1 MIPWDTPFDL
11 PRSTPLG
18 QSFARRAVA
27 YSLDTLCFLGSFF
40 FGLLFFEFASWVV
53 LAVIYPNRV
62 PVMQSNAAD
71 QYLSLWVT
79 VLFIIYFILFEW
91 LFGAT
96 PGKLLLGLRVVTE
109 RGEPCGFVA
118 AFLRGLMRLIDGLFL
133 CIPAYVSMS
142 TSDLRQRLGDK
153 AAGTVVAHKS
163 DPQITRSRSVWL
175 FLLAAALFLFLIT
188 VFSLYYVL
196 VGMTLETTQPSV

>member
-1 MIPWDTPFDL
+1 MTLWDTPFEL
-11 PRSTPLG
+11 PRTTPQG

-27 YSLDTLCFLGSFF
+27 YGLDTLFFLGSLFF
-40 FGLLFFEFASWVV
+40 CLLFYQLASWVI
-53 LAVIYPNRV
+53 LGVIYPDRV

-71 QYLSLWVT
+71 QYLGLWAT
-79 VLFIIYFILFEW
+79 VLFIIYFVLFEW

-96 PGKLLLGLRVVTE
+96 PGKLLLGMRVVTE

-133 CIPAYVSMS
+133 CIPAIASMS

-153 AAGTVVAHKS
+153 AARTVVARSS
-163 DPQITRSRSVWL
+163 DPLLTRRRSVWL

-188 VFSLYYVL
+188 LFSLYYVL
-196 VGMTLETTQPSV
+196 VGMTLETTQPSI